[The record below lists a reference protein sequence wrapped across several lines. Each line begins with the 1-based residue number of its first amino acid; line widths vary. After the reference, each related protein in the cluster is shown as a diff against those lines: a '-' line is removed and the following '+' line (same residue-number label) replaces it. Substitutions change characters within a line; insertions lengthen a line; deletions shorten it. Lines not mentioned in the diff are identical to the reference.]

1 MVAGLRERGHRIQL
15 VRPRQPGE
23 DLPAPEPGFETVLR
37 AGVPLPRYRELRM
50 GLPAKR
56 ALLQAWRARRPDIV
70 QVVTEGPLGNSA
82 VTAARTLGIPVVS
95 EFHTNFHD
103 YSRHYGLGLF
113 SKLVARYLR
122 RLHNRADY
130 TLVPTAELQ
139 SQLAAAGYERLGV
152 VGRGIDLDLFGPRHR
167 SAALRQSWGAGDDD
181 IVALSVGRLAPE
193 KNLRLFVESCRAMQA
208 VTPRLKVVVVGDGPD
223 GGPLRAANRDF
234 VFAGMRT
241 GAALA
246 EHYASADV
254 FLFPSL
260 TETFGNV
267 TTEAMASRLAIVA
280 FDYAAARQCL
290 RHRAS
295 ALLAPFGAGRTVR
308 RGGAGARR
316 GPAAARA
323 DPRGRRRRRAGPH
336 LGARHRRPRGDPR
349 GARDAVARRT
359 RDDDGRQ
366 RGRAAHRGDRSC
378 AALTRPCAPSR
389 SGTRRGACGSTTPP
403 AFRGCARSFA
413 RRAASAT
420 ASSGTP

>member
-1 MVAGLRERGHRIQL
+1 MRGVKSEFSRRKLRLAVVTETYPPEVNGVARTIGVMVAALRDRGHRIQL

-23 DLPAPEPGFETVLR
+23 GTPAPEDGFDTVLR
-37 AGVPLPRYRELRM
+37 AGFPLPRYRELRM

-56 ALLQAWRARRPDIV
+56 ALLRAWRARRPDLV

-82 VTAARTLGIPVVS
+82 VAAARSLGVPVVS

-113 SKLVARYLR
+113 RELVARYLR
-122 RLHNRADY
+122 GLHNRADC
-130 TLVPTAELQ
+130 TLVPTAQLK
-139 SQLAAAGYERLGV
+139 SQLAAAGYQRLAV
-152 VGRGIDLDLFGPRHR
+152 VGRGIDLELFNPGRR
-167 SAALRQSWGAGDDD
+167 STALRASWGAGEHDV
-181 IVALSVGRLAPE
+181 VALSVGRLAPE

-223 GGPLRAANRDF
+223 GAALRAANPDF
-234 VFAGMRT
+234 VFAGMQA

-246 EHYASADV
+246 EHYASADA

-295 ALLAPFGAGRTVR
+295 ALLVPSGAAVPFVEAAQELAADPRLREDIR
-308 RGGAGARR
+308 RGAADAARALTWARVIDDLEAILLELVMRSRAARVTAGG
-316 GPAAARA
+316 GPAAAPIA
-323 DPRGRRRRRAGPH
+323 ETDH
-336 LGARHRRPRGDPR
+336 
-349 GARDAVARRT
+349 
-359 RDDDGRQ
+359 
-366 RGRAAHRGDRSC
+366 AA
-378 AALTRPCAPSR
+378 P
-389 SGTRRGACGSTTPP
+389 
-403 AFRGCARSFA
+403 
-413 RRAASAT
+413 
-420 ASSGTP
+420 